1 MNAADT
7 FQKLLAE
14 ARENRAATGKAAAKV
29 LADLY
34 VANPEQR
41 DDPRFAGFTEIVDSL
56 LAGAER
62 DVQRYVAERLAGDG
76 SLPEETVNRLARAG
90 ADIAAP
96 FLRSGARIS
105 PIAIDEAAASLDP
118 ELMAAVAGRG
128 DLTAPTIDLLI
139 GCADTGA
146 VNILARNP
154 DADFWPE
161 QIAALIARGDL
172 DTDAAGRFFAAL
184 DDSSPL
190 LPELFW
196 SLGAKDRETYL
207 RRIGDHAPSS
217 SRIPFRSARL
227 EPEMGDGMIHF
238 ARHRDED
245 GIVAGLARIGG
256 LPRATIA
263 RAYADRGGE
272 ALAVVLRPTGLGER
286 VLTALLLLNPNL
298 LGINVDRLR
307 QLARLHERLP
317 EPACRWLAG
326 VWAGREDATV
336 ARPETVAEEAD
347 DLSAEDRAP
356 ARRAMHD
363 PAVARPGAPRRG
375 AAPAPLRETVRE
387 RAPARTG
394 TENPG

>member
-227 EPEMGDGMIHF
+227 EPEMG
-238 ARHRDED
+238 E
-245 GIVAGLARIGG
+245 IG
-256 LPRATIA
+256 RA
-263 RAYADRGGE
+263 
-272 ALAVVLRPTGLGER
+272 
-286 VLTALLLLNPNL
+286 
-298 LGINVDRLR
+298 
-307 QLARLHERLP
+307 
-317 EPACRWLAG
+317 
-326 VWAGREDATV
+326 
-336 ARPETVAEEAD
+336 
-347 DLSAEDRAP
+347 
-356 ARRAMHD
+356 
-363 PAVARPGAPRRG
+363 
-375 AAPAPLRETVRE
+375 
-387 RAPARTG
+387 
-394 TENPG
+394 